1 MLKAI
6 EHFADDVPCIAVG
19 GWVATLLVAGFTA
32 VQVRNMVK
40 TELLPAEP
48 VAKAAP
54 FTNTELFAW
63 TSVMLLTFGMAVRY
77 PTALGPVATTAAPFL
92 LAATVVGYLVGTR
105 YLSFLYIFC
114 AVITMQDCLVD
125 SL

>member
-1 MLKAI
+1 MHHIPPYPSKIEGKRTLRQVMMLKAS
-6 EHFADDVPCIAVG
+6 ERYDDDVACIAVG
-19 GWVATLLVAGFTA
+19 GWMATLLVAGFTA

-63 TSVMLLTFGMAVRY
+63 TSVMLLTFGMAIRY
-77 PTALGPVATTAAPFL
+77 PTALGPEATTAAPFL

-105 YLSFLYIFC
+105 
-114 AVITMQDCLVD
+114 
-125 SL
+125 